1 MTLLSRLHCLR
12 RLFLTVWMLAAHQH
26 MTRHPHWVR
35 PQPPKREQVAHLL
48 LFRLIHQC
56 LQHRAVRHLHHPQAN
71 FVGGPQLIA
80 VGVLPDRLVKM
91 LKER

>member
-1 MTLLSRLHCLR
+1 
-12 RLFLTVWMLAAHQH
+12 
-26 MTRHPHWVR
+26 
-35 PQPPKREQVAHLL
+35 
-48 LFRLIHQC
+48 
-56 LQHRAVRHLHHPQAN
+56 VRHLHHPQAN